1 MRILTIDDSET
12 TRSKI
17 KMIFERHGHQVF
29 EAKSGVHALD
39 ILRHD
44 SAFDFI
50 ICDINMPDMDGTQF
64 VKHQNEDETLCKIP
78 TIILSSHLEERL
90 AEKLRDFECVKGWL
104 NKPITEKKVKA
115 LLFKFSEME

>member
-17 KMIFERHGHQVF
+17 KMIFERLGHQVF

-44 SAFDFI
+44 SSFDLI

-64 VKHQNEDETLCKIP
+64 VKNQNENETLCKIP

-90 AEKLRDFECVKGWL
+90 AEQLRNFECVKGWL